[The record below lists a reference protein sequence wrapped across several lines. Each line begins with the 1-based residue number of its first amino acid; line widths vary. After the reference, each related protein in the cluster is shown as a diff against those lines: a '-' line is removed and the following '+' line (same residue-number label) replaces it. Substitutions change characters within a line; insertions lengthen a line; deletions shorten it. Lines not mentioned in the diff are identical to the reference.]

1 MARKKKAPNRPRS
14 TKKTSWQPSWIQG
27 RALMVSEALLAI
39 GLMQEAMESAILGLQ
54 HVDPILRVLAAV
66 AVSMG
71 TLGGLMLWLRR
82 KFQNSLKGTHDA
94 IQRRLYIP
102 SLLIHVLFV
111 TGLLLGYAALWNED
125 TGALDLMFRYIRS
138 WFP

>member
-1 MARKKKAPNRPRS
+1 
-14 TKKTSWQPSWIQG
+14 
-27 RALMVSEALLAI
+27 MVSEALLAI

-94 IQRRLYIP
+94 IQKRLYIP
-102 SLLIHVLFV
+102 SLAIHILFV
-111 TGLLLGYAALWNED
+111 SGLLLGYAALWNED
-125 TGALDLMFRYIRS
+125 TGALDLMFQHVRS